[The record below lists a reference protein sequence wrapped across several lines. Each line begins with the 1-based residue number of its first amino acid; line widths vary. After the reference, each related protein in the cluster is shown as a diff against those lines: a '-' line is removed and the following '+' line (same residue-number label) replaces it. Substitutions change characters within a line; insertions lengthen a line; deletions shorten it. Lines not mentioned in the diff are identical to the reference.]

1 MPRAND
7 SAMRAALLL
16 FLTSVALTLRAAPL
30 LSPEPKP
37 GDFPLVKEGRAAAF
51 LLEPTADPAVSRAAD
66 DVRGDIASVA
76 GVRPALEHALPATDA
91 GPTVLVGVV
100 SRSALLDRLAAQGS
114 IDVGRLRGAWESY
127 QIQTVRDP
135 FPGCPQAL
143 VIAGSDRRG
152 AIYGLYELSSAIG
165 VSPWH
170 WWDDLPPR
178 KRQDL
183 TIAAGAHR
191 FGPPS
196 VKYRGI
202 FLNDEDWGLR
212 PWASHTFDPATG
224 NIGPKTYAKVFE
236 LLLRLRANTLWP
248 AMHPGTKPFNA
259 YPEDK
264 ALADQYG
271 IVMGSSHAEPMLRDN
286 VGEWTAPPGDYNYL
300 THRKEVLDY
309 WARRVRENGRYENIY
324 TVGMRGIHDS
334 AMQGPKTDAERIRVL
349 EQVFADQRSLL
360 ANYVNPDLGAVPQ
373 MFCAYKEVLDLYRKG
388 LRVPD
393 DVTIVWPDDNYG
405 YLRNYTTPADRARSG
420 GFGVYY
426 HLSYLG
432 RPMAYLWLC
441 STPPALVWEEMEKS
455 FQLGA
460 DRMWIVNVGDLKP
473 AEIPLQFFM
482 ELAWNAHGWGP
493 DAQPEF
499 LRQWSIQTF
508 GPDEGPAIAA
518 ALQEYYLLNFQ
529 RKPEQLQWWLP
540 RTPRRPST
548 LTDEEVSERLA
559 AYAGLVNDVQAI
571 GIRMP
576 TRLQNAFFELVE
588 YPVVGSALANQR
600 FFLGERGDTAAAREA
615 DQQLVDLTHQYN
627 QVIAGGKW
635 NRILAL
641 EPADGQ
647 WSSMRIARWTPPPA
661 PRAAVPAPRSGTYVA
676 VVGGHFTQSMP
687 AGGAVWTAVPGL
699 GRTGDAATVIPF
711 TAPSLPLSAADEAP
725 RMDYALKIPRPGL
738 FTLHIQFLP
747 THPISG
753 RQLRVAVALD
763 NQPPRLVALEDAQSG
778 SAWAQGV
785 LDEVREASVPLEVP
799 KRGGHVLHVYGLQP
813 GVVIDKLLID
823 LGGLTPSYLGPPAQ

>member
-1 MPRAND
+1 
-7 SAMRAALLL
+7 MRTLRPLLLAAL
-16 FLTSVALTLRAAPL
+16 ALTLRAEPGSL
-30 LSPEPKP
+30 LSPAPES
-37 GDFPLVKEGRAAAF
+37 GDFPLVAAGSAAPF
-51 LLEPTADPAVSRAAD
+51 LVEPTADPAVSRASD
-66 DVRGDIASVA
+66 DVRADVASVT
-76 GVRPALEHALPATDA
+76 GVTPGLEHALPAENA
-91 GPTVLVGVV
+91 GPTVVVGEVG
-100 SRSALLDRLAAQGS
+100 RSALIDRLSSLGLINLS
-114 IDVGRLRGAWESY
+114 RLRGAWESY
-127 QIQTVRDP
+127 LIQAVPHP
-135 FPGCPQAL
+135 FPGCSQAL
-143 VIAGSDRRG
+143 VVVGSDRRG

-170 WWDDLPPR
+170 WWDDLPPQ
-178 KRQDL
+178 KRPEL
-183 TIAAGAHR
+183 SIRAGAHR

-212 PWASHTFDPATG
+212 PWASRTFDPRTG

-248 AMHPGTKPFNA
+248 AMHPGTRPFNSF
-259 YPEDK
+259 PEDK
-264 ALADQYG
+264 ALANRYG

-300 THRKEVLDY
+300 THRGEVLDY

-334 AMQGPKTDAERIRVL
+334 AMQGPKTDAARIRVL

-360 ANYVNPDLGAVPQ
+360 AKYVNPDLDSVPQ

-388 LRVPD
+388 LRVPG

-405 YLRNYTTPADRARSG
+405 YLRNYAGPEDRARPG

-482 ELAWNAHGWGP
+482 ELAWDAKRWGP
-493 DAQPEF
+493 DAQPNY
-499 LRQWSIQTF
+499 LREWSIQTF
-508 GPDEGPAIAA
+508 GPDEGPAVAA
-518 ALQEYYLLNFQ
+518 VLQEYYLLNFQ

-548 LTDEEVSERLA
+548 LTDEEVRERLA
-559 AYAGLVNDVQAI
+559 SYEGLVDDVRT
-571 GIRMP
+571 IRSRLP
-576 TRLQNAFFELVE
+576 ARLQEAFFELVG
-588 YPVVGSALANQR
+588 YPVEGSALANQR
-600 FFLGERGDTAAAREA
+600 FFMGERGDTAAAEA
-615 DQQLVDLTHQYN
+615 ADRRLVELTHRYN
-627 QVIAGGKW
+627 HVIAGGKW
-635 NRILAL
+635 DRIIAL

-676 VVGGHFTQSMP
+676 VVGGHFTQSVP
-687 AGGAVWTAVPGL
+687 AGGAAWNAVPGL

-711 TAPSLPLSAADEAP
+711 TAPSLPLSAADRAP
-725 RMDYALKIPRPGL
+725 RLDYSLKFPRAGH

-753 RQLRVAVALD
+753 RQIRVAVALD
-763 NQPPRLVALEDAQSG
+763 DQPPRLVALDDAQSG
-778 SAWAQGV
+778 VAWAQGV
-785 LDEVREASVPLEVP
+785 LDEVREASAPLEVP
-799 KRGGHVLHVYGLQP
+799 TRGGHVLHVYGLEP
-813 GVVIDKLLID
+813 GVVIDKLVID
-823 LGGLTPSYLGPPAQ
+823 LGGLTPSYLGPSAQ